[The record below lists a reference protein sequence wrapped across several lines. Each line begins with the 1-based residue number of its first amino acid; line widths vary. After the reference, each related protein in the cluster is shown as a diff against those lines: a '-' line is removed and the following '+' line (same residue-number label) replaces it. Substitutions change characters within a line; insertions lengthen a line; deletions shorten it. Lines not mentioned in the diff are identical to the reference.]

1 MLPVAGILVYPG
13 LHCGVGGQKGL
24 LIIILGLFVEIFI
37 NIVLFG
43 FRGYY

>member
-1 MLPVAGILVYPG
+1 MLPVAGILVHPG
-13 LHCGVGGQKGL
+13 LHRGVGGQKGL

-43 FRGYY
+43 F